1 VALWSFVRGAKAAGE
16 NLLAEQQRLARF
28 GSNQARAA
36 LVTTVSQT
44 RTDIAMA
51 RDTGPQTLELARA
64 MSDLRREIQPIEG
77 ALKNIELKATT
88 WGAQL
93 ATAIAQNARELVAM
107 PGNMHQWGQD
117 VMEDAI
123 ARMMGGEDAVE
134 QARARRQ
141 REAAAA
147 AQPQQIVM
155 PAQDFIRGL
164 RQGLGNGLGQ
174 RRPLDPIR

>member
-1 VALWSFVRGAKAAGE
+1 M
-16 NLLAEQQRLARF
+16 
-28 GSNQARAA
+28 
-36 LVTTVSQT
+36 VTTVSQT

-51 RDTGPQTLELARA
+51 RDTGQQTLELARA
-64 MSDLRREIQPIEG
+64 MGDLRRELQPIEG

-93 ATAIAQNARELVAM
+93 ATAIAQNAKELVAM
-107 PGNMHQWGQD
+107 PGGMRQLGQD
-117 VMEDAI
+117 AMEDVI
-123 ARMMGGEDAVE
+123 ARMIGGEAAVK
-134 QARARRQ
+134 QARDRRQ

-147 AQPQQIVM
+147 AAPQPQQIVM

-164 RQGLGNGLGQ
+164 KQAAGNGLGQ